1 MDSEG
6 SKSSS
11 RGSSVNCNERTPL
24 IQTTEDEGTGFSSS
38 SGSSVFK
45 KVKCVF
51 IEPVAVV
58 LCFGWSISGIVLANQ
73 IIVQTCQY
81 LGYNKTECSLL
92 GTNVA
97 NKSEDLIALEA
108 RVQPTAAQISMV
120 SNIII
125 SVLPALCGLLLGPW
139 SDRFGRKP
147 VMVIPCVGYILTY
160 LAKATICWQ
169 SATTPLN
176 PWLYAVAYLPAALT
190 GGTSVVCAGLFSFLT
205 DVTTEH
211 DRTVR
216 MGILQACTLAGAFV
230 GMMSSSFILE
240 MTSSVAVFVLSALA
254 MAFGAVYVLVFI
266 EDSVTPRVGDV
277 RFGGCGKL
285 REIFR
290 LDLLRDMF
298 NTFFKARS
306 GYDRGIIWL
315 TVCIG
320 AFTVLGSGGSNVFY
334 LFTRRK
340 FDWTLE
346 DFTLWQ
352 SADLMAIIVGNFLGI
367 AILKKIF
374 KVPDIAIAFLSILCF
389 VSDSFI
395 KGLASHGWQLYLAT
409 GSTPLKGTEGVALMS
424 ISSSILPSHDIAK
437 IYSMAMSITAIVPLA
452 GAPLFTYIYS
462 RTLENAP
469 ELFNFVASGI
479 YSVNLLFV
487 GIIHILLK
495 GRQRHHRLYNESS
508 ISSEE
513 GDPVV

>member
-1 MDSEG
+1 MNSEG
-6 SKSSS
+6 ST
-11 RGSSVNCNERTPL
+11 GSVHSNESTPL
-24 IQTTEDEGTGFSSS
+24 LQTTEDEGTGFSSS
-38 SGSSVFK
+38 SVNGVLIK
-45 KVKCVF
+45 PKYVL
-51 IEPVAVV
+51 IEPVALV

-73 IIVQTCQY
+73 IIYQTCEY
-81 LGYNKTECSLL
+81 LGYNKTECALL
-92 GTNVA
+92 GTNEA

-108 RVQPTAAQISMV
+108 RVQPTAAQITMV
-120 SNIII
+120 ASIMI

-147 VMVIPCVGYILTY
+147 VIIIPCVGYIITY
-160 LAKATICWQ
+160 LTKAAICWQ
-169 SATTPLN
+169 STLVPVN

-205 DVTTEH
+205 DVTTEQN
-211 DRTVR
+211 RTVR
-216 MGILQACTLAGAFV
+216 MGILQACTLMGAFI
-230 GMMSSSFILE
+230 GMMSSSFILK
-240 MTSSVAVFVLSALA
+240 MTSPVAVFLLSTLA
-254 MAFGAVYVLVFI
+254 MALAAVYVLVFI
-266 EDSVTPRVGDV
+266 EDSVTPRVGDA
-277 RFGGCGKL
+277 RSGSCRKL

-315 TVCIG
+315 TVCMG

-340 FDWTLE
+340 FNWTLE

-352 SADLMAIIVGNFLGI
+352 SADFMAIIVGNFLGI
-367 AILKKIF
+367 AILKKLF

-389 VSDSFI
+389 MSDSFI
-395 KGLASHGWQLYLAT
+395 KGLASQGWQLYLAT
-409 GSTPLKGTEGVALMS
+409 GMTPLKGTEGVALMS

-437 IYSMAMSITAIVPLA
+437 IYSMAMSITAIIPLA

-462 RTLENAP
+462 QTLDKTP

-487 GIIHILLK
+487 GVIHILLK
-495 GRQRHHRLYNESS
+495 GRQRHHRLYNQSS
-508 ISSEE
+508 ISSNDSE
-513 GDPVV
+513 PLA

>member
-1 MDSEG
+1 M
-6 SKSSS
+6 
-11 RGSSVNCNERTPL
+11 
-24 IQTTEDEGTGFSSS
+24 
-38 SGSSVFK
+38 
-45 KVKCVF
+45 
-51 IEPVAVV
+51 
-58 LCFGWSISGIVLANQ
+58 
-73 IIVQTCQY
+73 
-81 LGYNKTECSLL
+81 
-92 GTNVA
+92 
-97 NKSEDLIALEA
+97 
-108 RVQPTAAQISMV
+108 
-120 SNIII
+120 
-125 SVLPALCGLLLGPW
+125 
-139 SDRFGRKP
+139 
-147 VMVIPCVGYILTY
+147 
-160 LAKATICWQ
+160 
-169 SATTPLN
+169 
-176 PWLYAVAYLPAALT
+176 AYLPAALT
-190 GGTSVVCAGLFSFLT
+190 GGPSVVCAGLFSFLT
-205 DVTTEH
+205 DVTTER

-240 MTSSVAVFVLSALA
+240 MSSSVAVFMISALA

-266 EDSVTPRVGDV
+266 EDSVAPRVGDV
-277 RFGGCGKL
+277 RFSGCGKL

-374 KVPDIAIAFLSILCF
+374 KAPDIAIAFLSILCF
-389 VSDSFI
+389 VGDSFI

-409 GSTPLKGTEGVALMS
+409 GSTPLKATEGVALMS

-487 GIIHILLK
+487 G
-495 GRQRHHRLYNESS
+495 
-508 ISSEE
+508 
-513 GDPVV
+513 